1 MTKRNTRELI
11 LSTSLDLFN
20 EFGEPNVTTNHIA
33 DEADISPGNL
43 YYHFRSKDDIV
54 IELFKRF
61 LTRFQPLTE
70 VPEDLALEAEDLWF
84 QLHLSFELKGQFR
97 FFYRN
102 LSDLTSRIPD
112 LDRAMRGLLMR
123 ERNAAINLLG
133 GLQRNGALE
142 ISEQEKDMLVD
153 NFLLSVT
160 YWIPYADIF
169 DHEGLQQGTAQ
180 VEAIARVLQM
190 LIPHLQE
197 PTRAQFQNLTQI
209 YLP

>member
-197 PTRAQFQNLTQI
+197 PTRTQFEKLTQN
-209 YLP
+209 YLT